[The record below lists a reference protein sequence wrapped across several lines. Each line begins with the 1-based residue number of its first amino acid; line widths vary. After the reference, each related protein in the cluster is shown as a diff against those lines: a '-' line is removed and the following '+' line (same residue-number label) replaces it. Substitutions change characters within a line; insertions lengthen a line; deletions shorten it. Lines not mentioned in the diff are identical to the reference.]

1 MHFWLLHSLLFL
13 SLFLFLLKFGLQKLL
28 WLFGWNLYLPKKQ
41 ENNIWNCLY
50 NVYLVSWLLYL
61 TWKSHTSKTWTK
73 YVSNSLSPMPSF
85 FIIHLAWEMYLI
97 SCDPNFACAIQCR
110 LPIHLFPERKTEFVE
125 NSSVYSIYSM
135 DISVNIPMD
144 TK

>member
-73 YVSNSLSPMPSF
+73 YVSNSLSPMPSS